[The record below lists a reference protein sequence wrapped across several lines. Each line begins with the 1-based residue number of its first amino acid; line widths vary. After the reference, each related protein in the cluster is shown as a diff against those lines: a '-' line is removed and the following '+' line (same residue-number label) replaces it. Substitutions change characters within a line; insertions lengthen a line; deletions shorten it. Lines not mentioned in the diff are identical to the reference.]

1 MAAASAGEAPAAA
14 RVSGVRA
21 WRDIWGAGR
30 GERARRHPDV
40 RVRGERVFFSFLS
53 GRARKE
59 GGSLFPGQSR
69 LRRFHLHMRGGKH
82 TEGRGRP
89 HAAHANTRAHGLERV
104 GRRGSEQGASAASG
118 KAHPHPRS
126 LTPCTHTTHA
136 PGHARTRAHA
146 RDGTASLFRMV
157 SWFFGGQPGTRPTAG
172 SKPRGAQAGGQ
183 QQHARACARA
193 PPPPRLPRHTA
204 AAGRAG
210 PVKEKARNKG
220 GGGAARPRLTC
231 RREGRGAGR
240 AGGHGRAPPTHLS
253 PRPRHA
259 LAGGR
264 PEKKNKT
271 KGLAFGQAVVYGWWS
286 SLLLTRRARAG

>member
-104 GRRGSEQGASAASG
+104 GRRGSEQGASTASG

-210 PVKEKARNKG
+210 PVKKKARKRG
-220 GGGAARPRLTC
+220 GGVQPGSASHA
-231 RREGRGAGR
+231 GGR
-240 AGGHGRAPPTHLS
+240 AGARGGRGVTGARPPPTSHPGPGARS
-253 PRPRHA
+253 RA
-259 LAGGR
+259 AGR
-264 PEKKNKT
+264 KKKNKT